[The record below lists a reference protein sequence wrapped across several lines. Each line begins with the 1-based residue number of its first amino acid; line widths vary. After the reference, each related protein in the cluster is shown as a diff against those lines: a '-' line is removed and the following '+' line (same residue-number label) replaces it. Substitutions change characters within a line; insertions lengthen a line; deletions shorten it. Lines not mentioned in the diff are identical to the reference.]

1 MTIGRR
7 SSWRCAVGV
16 ASDALFVLTCS
27 AMATEITPA
36 VRSELAPSGKLRVG
50 LNHGNFLLV
59 TSGSSAT
66 DPRGVAPDIARELG
80 KRVGVPVEFIKFDS
94 AGKLGDGVKTGAWD
108 VAFLGNEP
116 QRAAE
121 IAFSSAY
128 LEIPSTYLVPAGSP
142 IRSIDEVD
150 REGVRIAVAEQSAY
164 GLYLARTIKHAKL
177 ITTQGLDSSFEVF
190 VAQKLEALAGL
201 KPRLLTDVQKLPGA
215 RILDGQFT
223 GVQQSI
229 GTPKNREAS
238 ARFLRAFVEEVK
250 ASGLVAEAIS
260 RNGAQGVTVAPPA
273 PAR

>member
-1 MTIGRR
+1 MTIPRR
-7 SSWRCAVGV
+7 RAPRLALAMASGV
-16 ASDALFVLTCS
+16 WFVLTS
-27 AMATEITPA
+27 AAMATEITHA
-36 VRSELAPSGKLRVG
+36 VRSEIAPSGKLRVG

-59 TSGSSAT
+59 TPGSSAN
-66 DPRGVAPDIARELG
+66 DPRGVAPDVARELG
-80 KRVGVPVEFIKFDS
+80 RRVGVPVEFIKFET

-108 VAFLGNEP
+108 VAFLGAEP

-121 IAFSSAY
+121 IAFTAAY

-142 IRSIDEVD
+142 IRSVAEVD

-164 GLYLARTIKHAKL
+164 GLYLARTIKHATL
-177 ITTQGLDSSFEVF
+177 VTTQGLDSSFDVF
-190 VAQKLEALAGL
+190 VSQKLEALAGL

-223 GVQQSI
+223 AVQQAI
-229 GTPKNREAS
+229 GTPRSREAS

-260 RNGAQGVTVAPPA
+260 RNGAQGVSVAPPA